1 MLCEAVKTDR
11 RVDGEF
17 WESDE
22 SHWVLWDREMT
33 KLGLEL
39 RSMLEE
45 IYHSIFS
52 RLFASTRPS

>member
-1 MLCEAVKTDR
+1 MESLWV
-11 RVDGEF
+11 
-17 WESDE
+17 SDE

-52 RLFASTRPS
+52 CLFASTLVDLYCGIMA